1 MKLFKPRQQAKRT
14 DYLQWDEYFMSLAF
28 LSAMRSKDP
37 STQVGAC
44 IVSQD
49 NKIVS
54 MGYNGMP
61 VGLSDDDIPWT
72 KNQEDVLQNKS
83 FYVCHAELN
92 AVINKN
98 VLSLQDCRMYTTL
111 FPCHE
116 CAKVIIQS
124 GIKEIVY
131 FDDKKANFCD
141 EFTVKTQTKRENVM
155 TWDEYFMSLA
165 IVTSMRSKDP
175 CMQVGACIVNAKNR
189 VIALGYNGFPDGLS
203 DEDLPW
209 TKFQEDPLQNKNHY
223 VIHAEQNAILNKNQM
238 NLDQCRIYTT
248 LFPCNECARYII
260 QSGIKEVI
268 YLNAKS
274 FEKTSY
280 AASKIMLTKAKT
292 LSKDWEEIYN

>member
-1 MKLFKPRQQAKRT
+1 DGDVVNSLPHSLEQLKLFKPRQQAKRT

-131 FDDKKANFCD
+131 FDDKKASTPSN
-141 EFTVKTQTKRENVM
+141 N
-155 TWDEYFMSLA
+155 
-165 IVTSMRSKDP
+165 
-175 CMQVGACIVNAKNR
+175 
-189 VIALGYNGFPDGLS
+189 
-203 DEDLPW
+203 
-209 TKFQEDPLQNKNHY
+209 
-223 VIHAEQNAILNKNQM
+223 
-238 NLDQCRIYTT
+238 
-248 LFPCNECARYII
+248 
-260 QSGIKEVI
+260 
-268 YLNAKS
+268 
-274 FEKTSY
+274 
-280 AASKIMLTKAKT
+280 ASKIMFMKTKIKLTPFVKT
-292 LSKDWEEIYN
+292 GRKINISLN